1 MRNILLNLFRII
13 GCLLAGLLVVFFG
26 SLISAADPQPAI
38 GLQPA
43 AEPKQEKMVVLALG
57 DSLTAGFGVEEAES
71 FPSRLQ
77 VKIDQ
82 ADLNYKVVNAGV
94 SGDTTAGGVRRINWL
109 MKHKPQIVILALGAN
124 DGLRGLSVNEMRSN
138 LETMIQISQEHKA
151 RVLLAGMKA
160 LPNYGEDYQ
169 KKFES
174 VYPELAKKHGLVYL
188 PFLLEGVAGVR
199 EHTRPDGLHPT
210 GSGYKIV
217 ADLVW
222 QYLQPMLKNKDG

>member
-1 MRNILLNLFRII
+1 MRTILINFYRIS
-13 GCLLAGLLVVFFG
+13 GYVLAGLLIILG
-26 SLISAADPQPAI
+26 ESGKLAADTKLVGNAN
-38 GLQPA
+38 
-43 AEPKQEKMVVLALG
+43 QEKLVVLALG
-57 DSLTAGFGVEEAES
+57 DSLTAGFGVDEEDS
-71 FPSRLQ
+71 FPSRIQ
-77 VKIDQ
+77 VKIED
-82 ADLNYKVVNAGV
+82 ANLGYKVVNAGV

-124 DGLRGLSVNEMRSN
+124 DGLRGLSVEEMRSN
-138 LETMIQISQEHKA
+138 LEKMIQISHDHNAQ
-151 RVLLAGMKA
+151 VLLAGMKA

-174 VYPELAKKHGLVYL
+174 VYPELAKKYELAYL

-210 GSGYKIV
+210 ASGYKIV

-222 QYLQPMLKNKDG
+222 QYLKPMLKK